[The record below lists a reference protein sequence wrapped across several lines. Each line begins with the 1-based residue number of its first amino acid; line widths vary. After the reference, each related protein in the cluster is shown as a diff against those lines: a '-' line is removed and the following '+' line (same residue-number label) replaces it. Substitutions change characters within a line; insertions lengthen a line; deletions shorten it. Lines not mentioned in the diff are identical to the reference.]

1 MLKLGWF
8 STGRGSGSRNLL
20 RLVQEEIIRGEI
32 PATIQFVFQNR
43 EHGEAEGSDLFQ
55 DLVHSF
61 GLPLVPLSSHRFRK
75 ERSASSFT
83 EVREEF
89 DSAVMHLLKD
99 FQPDICV
106 LAGYMLYASEQLCKQ
121 FTMINTHPALPN
133 GPIGTWPQV
142 IWQLIDEKAT
152 ETGAMV
158 HLATEQW
165 DRGPVISYFSFPLRG
180 ELFDSLW
187 ANTSEQSIEKLRK
200 TYGEKLELFQRIREE
215 GVKREPYL
223 LLETIRDLSQRSVRI
238 AGRQVIDNQGNPIGS
253 YCLNDR
259 IEATFKKI

>member
-8 STGRGSGSRNLL
+8 STGRGAGSRNLL

-61 GLPLVPLSSHRFRK
+61 GLPLVPFSSQRFRK
-75 ERSASSFT
+75 ERAVSSFT
-83 EVREEF
+83 EVREEY
-89 DSAVMHLLKD
+89 DIAAMDLLND

-142 IWQLIDEKAT
+142 IWELIDGKAT

-158 HLATEQW
+158 HLATEKW
-165 DRGPVISYFSFPLRG
+165 DRGPVISYFSFPLTG
-180 ELFDSLW
+180 ALFDSLW
-187 ANTSEQSIEKLRK
+187 ANASGQSIEKLRN
-200 TYGEKLELFQRIREE
+200 TFGEKLELFQRIREE
-215 GVKREPYL
+215 GAKREPYL
-223 LLETIRDLSQRSVRI
+223 LLETIRDLSQGSVRVV
-238 AGRQVIDNQGNPIGS
+238 GRQVTDNQGNPIGS

-259 IEATFKKI
+259 IEATFK